1 MCPVRDVYKRQ
12 RRGPKLDEDFW
23 DDLEETLILSDLGA
37 QATMEVID
45 RLRDQATRRA
55 LPDAYAVLDLL
66 ADEISGLFAEPDPD
80 PFRMNPVCVL
90 LSLIHIFFEILDEIR
105 DIFPEE
111 LRQARIIVRDRQGM
125 IEAAE
130 IDANRILEDAE
141 RQAEHLAGEEEVVR
155 LAEQRAQEVIDDAMA
170 REREMRVGAEDY
182 ADQIFAN
189 LETNLDNLLKNVTR
203 CRQRLNSGMTD

>member
-1 MCPVRDVYKRQ
+1 MDEAGIEELLDELTEIIENSKPVLGNSQKRQ
-12 RRGPKLDEDFW
+12 VEIGP
-23 DDLEETLILSDLGA
+23 
-37 QATMEVID
+37 V
-45 RLRDQATRRA
+45 
-55 LPDAYAVLDLL
+55 
-66 ADEISGLFAEPDPD
+66 
-80 PFRMNPVCVL
+80 
-90 LSLIHIFFEILDEIR
+90 FEILDEIR
-105 DIFPEE
+105 DILPEE

-141 RQAEHLAGEEEVVR
+141 RQADQIASEQEVVR
-155 LAEQRAQEVIDDAMA
+155 IAEGKATEIVEEAMV

-203 CRQRLNSGMTD
+203 CRARLNNGTSD

>member
-1 MCPVRDVYKRQ
+1 MDDAGIEELLDELAERIEQSKPVLGNSQKRQ
-12 RRGPKLDEDFW
+12 VEIGP
-23 DDLEETLILSDLGA
+23 I
-37 QATMEVID
+37 
-45 RLRDQATRRA
+45 
-55 LPDAYAVLDLL
+55 
-66 ADEISGLFAEPDPD
+66 
-80 PFRMNPVCVL
+80 
-90 LSLIHIFFEILDEIR
+90 FEILDEIR

-182 ADQIFAN
+182 ADQIFEN

>member
-1 MCPVRDVYKRQ
+1 MDDAGIEELLDELAERIEQSKPVLGNSQKRQ
-12 RRGPKLDEDFW
+12 VEIGP
-23 DDLEETLILSDLGA
+23 I
-37 QATMEVID
+37 
-45 RLRDQATRRA
+45 
-55 LPDAYAVLDLL
+55 
-66 ADEISGLFAEPDPD
+66 
-80 PFRMNPVCVL
+80 
-90 LSLIHIFFEILDEIR
+90 FEILDEIR

-141 RQAEHLAGEEEVVR
+141 RQAEHLAGEQEVVR

-182 ADQIFAN
+182 ADQIFAT
-189 LETNLDNLLKNVTR
+189 LETTLDNLLTNVTR

>member
-1 MCPVRDVYKRQ
+1 MDEAGIEELLDELAEIIENSKPVLGNSQKRQ
-12 RRGPKLDEDFW
+12 VEIGP
-23 DDLEETLILSDLGA
+23 
-37 QATMEVID
+37 V
-45 RLRDQATRRA
+45 
-55 LPDAYAVLDLL
+55 
-66 ADEISGLFAEPDPD
+66 
-80 PFRMNPVCVL
+80 
-90 LSLIHIFFEILDEIR
+90 FEILDEIR
-105 DIFPEE
+105 DILPEE

-141 RQAEHLAGEEEVVR
+141 RQADQIASEQEVVR
-155 LAEQRAQEVIDDAMA
+155 IAESKATDIVEEAMT

-203 CRQRLNSGMTD
+203 CRSRLNNGSVD

>member
-1 MCPVRDVYKRQ
+1 MDEAGIEELLDELAERIENSKPVLGNSQKRQ
-12 RRGPKLDEDFW
+12 VEIGP
-23 DDLEETLILSDLGA
+23 
-37 QATMEVID
+37 V
-45 RLRDQATRRA
+45 
-55 LPDAYAVLDLL
+55 
-66 ADEISGLFAEPDPD
+66 
-80 PFRMNPVCVL
+80 
-90 LSLIHIFFEILDEIR
+90 FEILDEIR
-105 DIFPEE
+105 DILPEE

-141 RQAEHLAGEEEVVR
+141 RQADQIASEQEVVR
-155 LAEQRAQEVIDDAMA
+155 IAEGKATEIVEEAMV

-203 CRQRLNSGMTD
+203 CRARLNNNNAD

>member
-1 MCPVRDVYKRQ
+1 MDEAGIEELLDELAERIENSKPVLGNSQKRQ
-12 RRGPKLDEDFW
+12 VEIGP
-23 DDLEETLILSDLGA
+23 
-37 QATMEVID
+37 V
-45 RLRDQATRRA
+45 
-55 LPDAYAVLDLL
+55 
-66 ADEISGLFAEPDPD
+66 
-80 PFRMNPVCVL
+80 
-90 LSLIHIFFEILDEIR
+90 FEIIDEIR
-105 DIFPEE
+105 DILPEE

-141 RQAEHLAGEEEVVR
+141 RQADQIAGEQEIVRIAEAKATEIVEE
-155 LAEQRAQEVIDDAMA
+155 AMM

-203 CRQRLNSGMTD
+203 CRARLNNGSVD

>member
-1 MCPVRDVYKRQ
+1 MDEAGIEELLDELAERIENSKPVLGNSQKRQ
-12 RRGPKLDEDFW
+12 VEIGP
-23 DDLEETLILSDLGA
+23 
-37 QATMEVID
+37 V
-45 RLRDQATRRA
+45 
-55 LPDAYAVLDLL
+55 
-66 ADEISGLFAEPDPD
+66 
-80 PFRMNPVCVL
+80 
-90 LSLIHIFFEILDEIR
+90 FEILDEIR
-105 DIFPEE
+105 DILPEE

-141 RQAEHLAGEEEVVR
+141 RQADQIASEQEIVRISEAKATDIVEE
-155 LAEQRAQEVIDDAMA
+155 AMM

-203 CRQRLNSGMTD
+203 CRARLNNSSAD

>member
-1 MCPVRDVYKRQ
+1 MEDAGIEELLDELADRIEQSKPVLGNSQKRQ
-12 RRGPKLDEDFW
+12 VEVGP
-23 DDLEETLILSDLGA
+23 I
-37 QATMEVID
+37 
-45 RLRDQATRRA
+45 
-55 LPDAYAVLDLL
+55 
-66 ADEISGLFAEPDPD
+66 
-80 PFRMNPVCVL
+80 
-90 LSLIHIFFEILDEIR
+90 FEILDEIR

-130 IDANRILEDAE
+130 LDANRILQDAE
-141 RQAEHLAGEEEVVR
+141 RQADQIASESEITR
-155 LAEQRAQEVIDDAMA
+155 IAQAKADDIVNEAMD

-203 CRQRLNSGMTD
+203 CRQRLNSGTE

>member
-1 MCPVRDVYKRQ
+1 MDDAGIEELLDELADRIEQSKPVLGNSQKRQ
-12 RRGPKLDEDFW
+12 VEVGP
-23 DDLEETLILSDLGA
+23 I
-37 QATMEVID
+37 
-45 RLRDQATRRA
+45 
-55 LPDAYAVLDLL
+55 
-66 ADEISGLFAEPDPD
+66 
-80 PFRMNPVCVL
+80 
-90 LSLIHIFFEILDEIR
+90 FEILDEIR

-130 IDANRILEDAE
+130 LDANRILQDAE
-141 RQAEHLAGEEEVVR
+141 RQADQIASESEITR
-155 LAEQRAQEVIDDAMA
+155 IAEAKANDIVADAMD

-203 CRQRLNSGMTD
+203 CRQRLNNITD

>member
-1 MCPVRDVYKRQ
+1 MDDAGIEELLDELAERIEQSKPVLGNSQKRQ
-12 RRGPKLDEDFW
+12 VEIGP
-23 DDLEETLILSDLGA
+23 I
-37 QATMEVID
+37 
-45 RLRDQATRRA
+45 
-55 LPDAYAVLDLL
+55 
-66 ADEISGLFAEPDPD
+66 
-80 PFRMNPVCVL
+80 
-90 LSLIHIFFEILDEIR
+90 FEILDEIR

-182 ADQIFAN
+182 ADRIFAN

>member
-1 MCPVRDVYKRQ
+1 MDEAGIEELLDELAERIENSKPVLGHSQKRQ
-12 RRGPKLDEDFW
+12 VEIGP
-23 DDLEETLILSDLGA
+23 
-37 QATMEVID
+37 V
-45 RLRDQATRRA
+45 
-55 LPDAYAVLDLL
+55 
-66 ADEISGLFAEPDPD
+66 
-80 PFRMNPVCVL
+80 
-90 LSLIHIFFEILDEIR
+90 FEILDEIR
-105 DIFPEE
+105 DILPEE

-141 RQAEHLAGEEEVVR
+141 RQADQIASEQEVVR
-155 LAEQRAQEVIDDAMA
+155 IAEAKATEIVEEAMV

-203 CRQRLNSGMTD
+203 CRARLNNSSAD

>member
-1 MCPVRDVYKRQ
+1 MDDAGIEELLDELAERIEQSKPVLGNSQKRQ
-12 RRGPKLDEDFW
+12 VEIGP
-23 DDLEETLILSDLGA
+23 I
-37 QATMEVID
+37 
-45 RLRDQATRRA
+45 
-55 LPDAYAVLDLL
+55 
-66 ADEISGLFAEPDPD
+66 
-80 PFRMNPVCVL
+80 
-90 LSLIHIFFEILDEIR
+90 FEILDEIR

-170 REREMRVGAEDY
+170 REREMRVGAEDS

-189 LETNLDNLLKNVTR
+189 LETNLDTLLKNVTR

>member
-1 MCPVRDVYKRQ
+1 MDEAGIEELLDELAERIENSKPVLGNSQKRQ
-12 RRGPKLDEDFW
+12 VEIGP
-23 DDLEETLILSDLGA
+23 
-37 QATMEVID
+37 V
-45 RLRDQATRRA
+45 
-55 LPDAYAVLDLL
+55 
-66 ADEISGLFAEPDPD
+66 
-80 PFRMNPVCVL
+80 
-90 LSLIHIFFEILDEIR
+90 FEILDEIR
-105 DIFPEE
+105 DILPEE

-141 RQAEHLAGEEEVVR
+141 RQADQIASEQEIVRIAEAKATDIVEE
-155 LAEQRAQEVIDDAMA
+155 AMM

-203 CRQRLNSGMTD
+203 CRARLNNSSAD

>member
-1 MCPVRDVYKRQ
+1 MDDAGIEELLDELAERIEQSKPVLGNSQKRQ
-12 RRGPKLDEDFW
+12 VEIGP
-23 DDLEETLILSDLGA
+23 I
-37 QATMEVID
+37 
-45 RLRDQATRRA
+45 
-55 LPDAYAVLDLL
+55 
-66 ADEISGLFAEPDPD
+66 
-80 PFRMNPVCVL
+80 
-90 LSLIHIFFEILDEIR
+90 FEILDEIR

-182 ADQIFAN
+182 VDQIFAN

>member
-1 MCPVRDVYKRQ
+1 MDDAGIEELLDELAERIEQSKPVLGNSQKRQ
-12 RRGPKLDEDFW
+12 VEIGP
-23 DDLEETLILSDLGA
+23 I
-37 QATMEVID
+37 
-45 RLRDQATRRA
+45 
-55 LPDAYAVLDLL
+55 
-66 ADEISGLFAEPDPD
+66 
-80 PFRMNPVCVL
+80 
-90 LSLIHIFFEILDEIR
+90 FEILDEIR

-155 LAEQRAQEVIDDAMA
+155 IAEQRAQEVIDDAMA

-189 LETNLDNLLKNVTR
+189 LETKP
-203 CRQRLNSGMTD
+203 RQPSQERHPLPPAPEQRHDRLMRVHCSAAR

>member
-1 MCPVRDVYKRQ
+1 MDEAGIEELLDELAEIIENSKPVLGNSQKRQ
-12 RRGPKLDEDFW
+12 VEIGP
-23 DDLEETLILSDLGA
+23 
-37 QATMEVID
+37 V
-45 RLRDQATRRA
+45 
-55 LPDAYAVLDLL
+55 
-66 ADEISGLFAEPDPD
+66 
-80 PFRMNPVCVL
+80 
-90 LSLIHIFFEILDEIR
+90 FEILDEIR
-105 DIFPEE
+105 DILPEE

-141 RQAEHLAGEEEVVR
+141 RQADQIASEQEVVR
-155 LAEQRAQEVIDDAMA
+155 IAENKATEIVEEAMT

-203 CRQRLNSGMTD
+203 CRSRLNSGSVD

>member
-1 MCPVRDVYKRQ
+1 MDDAGIEELLDELAERIEQSKPVLGNSQKRQ
-12 RRGPKLDEDFW
+12 VEIGP
-23 DDLEETLILSDLGA
+23 I
-37 QATMEVID
+37 
-45 RLRDQATRRA
+45 
-55 LPDAYAVLDLL
+55 
-66 ADEISGLFAEPDPD
+66 
-80 PFRMNPVCVL
+80 
-90 LSLIHIFFEILDEIR
+90 FEILDEIR

-141 RQAEHLAGEEEVVR
+141 RQAEHLAGEQEVVR
-155 LAEQRAQEVIDDAMA
+155 LAEQRAQEVMDDAMA

-189 LETNLDNLLKNVTR
+189 LENNLDNLLKNVTR

>member
-1 MCPVRDVYKRQ
+1 MEDAGIEELLDELADRIEQSKPVLGNSQKRQ
-12 RRGPKLDEDFW
+12 VEIGP
-23 DDLEETLILSDLGA
+23 I
-37 QATMEVID
+37 
-45 RLRDQATRRA
+45 
-55 LPDAYAVLDLL
+55 
-66 ADEISGLFAEPDPD
+66 
-80 PFRMNPVCVL
+80 
-90 LSLIHIFFEILDEIR
+90 FEILDEIR

-130 IDANRILEDAE
+130 LDANRILEDAE
-141 RQAEHLAGEEEVVR
+141 RQAEEMASESEVTR
-155 LAEQRAQEVIDDAMA
+155 IAEAKAQDIIDEAMA

-203 CRQRLNSGMTD
+203 CRERLNSNID

>member
-1 MCPVRDVYKRQ
+1 MDDAGIEELLDELAERIEQSKPVLGNSQKRQ
-12 RRGPKLDEDFW
+12 VEIGP
-23 DDLEETLILSDLGA
+23 I
-37 QATMEVID
+37 
-45 RLRDQATRRA
+45 
-55 LPDAYAVLDLL
+55 
-66 ADEISGLFAEPDPD
+66 
-80 PFRMNPVCVL
+80 
-90 LSLIHIFFEILDEIR
+90 FEILDEIR

-189 LETNLDNLLKNVTR
+189 LEANLDNLLKNVTR

>member
-1 MCPVRDVYKRQ
+1 MDEAGIEELLDELADRIEQSKPVLGNSQKRQ
-12 RRGPKLDEDFW
+12 VEIGP
-23 DDLEETLILSDLGA
+23 I
-37 QATMEVID
+37 
-45 RLRDQATRRA
+45 
-55 LPDAYAVLDLL
+55 
-66 ADEISGLFAEPDPD
+66 
-80 PFRMNPVCVL
+80 
-90 LSLIHIFFEILDEIR
+90 FEILDEIR
-105 DIFPEE
+105 DILPEE

-141 RQAEHLAGEEEVVR
+141 RQADEIASEQAVVR
-155 LAEQRAQEVIDDAMA
+155 IAESKANEIVEEAMM

-203 CRQRLNSGMTD
+203 CRARLNNGSID

>member
-1 MCPVRDVYKRQ
+1 MDDAGIEELLDELADRIEQSKPVLGNSQKRQ
-12 RRGPKLDEDFW
+12 VEIGP
-23 DDLEETLILSDLGA
+23 I
-37 QATMEVID
+37 
-45 RLRDQATRRA
+45 
-55 LPDAYAVLDLL
+55 
-66 ADEISGLFAEPDPD
+66 
-80 PFRMNPVCVL
+80 
-90 LSLIHIFFEILDEIR
+90 FEILDEIR

-130 IDANRILEDAE
+130 LDANRILQDAE
-141 RQAEHLAGEEEVVR
+141 RQADQIASESEITR
-155 LAEQRAQEVIDDAMA
+155 IAEAKAQDIINEAMD

-203 CRQRLNSGMTD
+203 CRQRLNSGTD

>member
-1 MCPVRDVYKRQ
+1 MDEAGIEELLDELADRIEQSKPVLGNSQKRQ
-12 RRGPKLDEDFW
+12 VEIGP
-23 DDLEETLILSDLGA
+23 I
-37 QATMEVID
+37 
-45 RLRDQATRRA
+45 
-55 LPDAYAVLDLL
+55 
-66 ADEISGLFAEPDPD
+66 
-80 PFRMNPVCVL
+80 
-90 LSLIHIFFEILDEIR
+90 FEILDEIR
-105 DIFPEE
+105 DILPEE

-141 RQAEHLAGEEEVVR
+141 RQADQIASDQEIVRIAESKANEIVEE
-155 LAEQRAQEVIDDAMA
+155 AMV

-203 CRQRLNSGMTD
+203 CRARLNNGSVD